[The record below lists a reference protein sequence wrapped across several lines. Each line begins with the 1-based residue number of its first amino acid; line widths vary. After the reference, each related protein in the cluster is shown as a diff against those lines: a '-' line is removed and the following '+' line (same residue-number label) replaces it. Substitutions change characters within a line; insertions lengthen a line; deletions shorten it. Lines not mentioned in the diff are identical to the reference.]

1 MAVLSAVFKA
11 VDQLSDVLDRM
22 SAAGAT
28 ALERWERS
36 AGAADDAL
44 SRAMARSGQGG
55 RPVTQQTE
63 LSPRRISLT
72 GSAKKLTTL
81 RTGSID
87 STER

>member
-22 SAAGAT
+22 SEAGAT

-44 SRAMARSGQGG
+44 SRAADGAERAGD
-55 RPVTQQTE
+55 R
-63 LSPRRISLT
+63 
-72 GSAKKLTTL
+72 K
-81 RTGSID
+81 
-87 STER
+87 STRLNSSH